1 MNCVNVNQFQENIK
15 HFIKQVI
22 NQHIPLKVKG
32 NDGEDF
38 VIISAEDWQQQQE
51 TLYVL
56 QNSSLMQQIADSSIT
71 HKQRKGY
78 SPTDE
83 ELDEIIDI

>member
-1 MNCVNVNQFQENIK
+1 MNCVNVNQFQDNIK

-38 VIISAEDWQQQQE
+38 VIISAEDWEQQQE

-56 QNSSLMQQIADSSIT
+56 QNSSLMQQIADSIIT

-78 SPTDE
+78 LPTDE
-83 ELDEIIDI
+83 ELDEIIGI